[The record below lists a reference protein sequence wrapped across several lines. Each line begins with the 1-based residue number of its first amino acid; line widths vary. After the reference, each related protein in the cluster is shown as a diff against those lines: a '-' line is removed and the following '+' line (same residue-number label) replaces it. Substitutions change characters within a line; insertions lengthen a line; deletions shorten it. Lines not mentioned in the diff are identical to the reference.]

1 MLHIFL
7 DGKPWFAQKQY
18 GLGSGLPISWKGWAL
33 FISYLAASL
42 GMAFSFGQ
50 EGYYWEIAFAMVTL
64 LFLIITWKKTD
75 GGWQWKWGK
84 TEEPYISRAQKRRQ
98 SRNDQSRT
106 KK

>member
-7 DGKPWFAQKQY
+7 DGKPWFSQKQY

-33 FISYLAASL
+33 FTSYLAAAL
-42 GMAFSFGQ
+42 GMAFFFEQ
-50 EGYYWEIAFAMVTL
+50 EGYFWEIAFAVVTL
-64 LFLIITWKKTD
+64 LFLIIVWKKTE

-84 TEEPYISRAQKRRQ
+84 QEEPYISRAQKTRR
-98 SRNDQSRT
+98 SRSQKSRT